1 MKVNYIGSVSAD
13 HFTESFLPLF
23 EESVPVGFPSPAN
36 DYLEAPIDLNKYLIK
51 NQVATF
57 LVRAV
62 GDSMIGANIGNN
74 AILIVDR
81 SIKPSHGSIVIAS
94 IDNEFICK
102 KLQLKPKI
110 ALLPENEKYD
120 PIYIERGQNFEVL
133 GVVIATINQF
143 K

>member
-1 MKVNYIGSVSAD
+1 MY
-13 HFTESFLPLF
+13 
-23 EESVPVGFPSPAN
+23 
-36 DYLEAPIDLNKYLIK
+36 KYLIK

-62 GDSMIGANIGNN
+62 GDSMLGANIGNN

-81 SIKPSHGSIVIAS
+81 SIKPSHGNIVIAS

-120 PIYIERGQNFEVL
+120 PIYIEQGQNFEVL

>member
-62 GDSMIGANIGNN
+62 GDSMIGAIFIKFGLAP
-74 AILIVDR
+74 AI
-81 SIKPSHGSIVIAS
+81 IVI
-94 IDNEFICK
+94 IFT
-102 KLQLKPKI
+102 L
-110 ALLPENEKYD
+110 
-120 PIYIERGQNFEVL
+120 
-133 GVVIATINQF
+133 
-143 K
+143 

>member
-1 MKVNYIGSVSAD
+1 MNLKHLGQIAD
-13 HFTESFLPLF
+13 SNENSETPLF
-23 EESVPVGFPSPAN
+23 SEYVQVGWPSPAD
-36 DYLEAPIDLNKYLIK
+36 DYIEKSIDLHQLLIK
-51 NQVATF
+51 APAATY
-57 LVRAV
+57 LVRAN
-62 GDSMIGANIGNN
+62 GDSMLNAGINN
-74 AILIVDR
+74 GAILVVDR
-81 SIKPSHGSIVIAS
+81 SLEPKHGDIVIAS

-120 PIYIERGQNFEVL
+120 PIYIEQGQNFEVL

>member
-57 LVRAV
+57 
-62 GDSMIGANIGNN
+62 
-74 AILIVDR
+74 
-81 SIKPSHGSIVIAS
+81 
-94 IDNEFICK
+94 
-102 KLQLKPKI
+102 
-110 ALLPENEKYD
+110 
-120 PIYIERGQNFEVL
+120 
-133 GVVIATINQF
+133 
-143 K
+143 

>member
-81 SIKPSHGSIVIAS
+81 SIKPSHGNIVIAS
-94 IDNEFICK
+94 IDGAYACK
-102 KLQLKPKI
+102 RLQLRPKVG
-110 ALLPENEKYD
+110 LFSENIKYP
-120 PIYIERGQNFEVL
+120 PIFLKDEEELDIMGIVT
-133 GVVIATINQF
+133 AAINQL
-143 K
+143 

>member
-1 MKVNYIGSVSAD
+1 M
-13 HFTESFLPLF
+13 L
-23 EESVPVGFPSPAN
+23 
-36 DYLEAPIDLNKYLIK
+36 
-51 NQVATF
+51 
-57 LVRAV
+57 
-62 GDSMIGANIGNN
+62 GANIGNN

-81 SIKPSHGSIVIAS
+81 SIKPSHGNIVIAS

-120 PIYIERGQNFEVL
+120 PIYIEQGQNFEVL